1 MGRPRQASSEAEA
14 AGAGKPWASP
24 YSRHTRRL
32 LHAWRNSEGCSP
44 PAVLPGV
51 HLERKEVPEGE
62 CGPIRLLRRKESTQT
77 RGLHTC
83 TQTHSAQRMLW
94 SKAQPSAVV
103 FHRPEYL
110 SFFGL
115 WAELRILIIMAQGHG
130 DLSVCVLGNYTENK
144 NNANSGKPFIKDL
157 LCARPCTDS
166 WETVMNKRGKLL
178 CPCGWREQLMNELH
192 K

>member
-1 MGRPRQASSEAEA
+1 MRSDQAPALKGKHTDTLRSENALEQGPA
-14 AGAGKPWASP
+14 LCCGFSW
-24 YSRHTRRL
+24 SRISL
-32 LHAWRNSEGCSP
+32 L
-44 PAVLPGV
+44 
-51 HLERKEVPEGE
+51 
-62 CGPIRLLRRKESTQT
+62 
-77 RGLHTC
+77 
-83 TQTHSAQRMLW
+83 
-94 SKAQPSAVV
+94 
-103 FHRPEYL
+103 
-110 SFFGL
+110 FGL